1 MSRRPGFARQVMP
14 GIVNDPVALELTRMI
29 GDDFIAQHH
38 DNALSMRAHQ
48 NHSAGGA
55 RIDAVAIV
63 VGHDQAGGAGPDR
76 LLDEPVERAAKLH
89 QARPF
94 LLEHV
99 PDRSI
104 LELGMPG
111 SFGVGD
117 ALIFQPC
124 IQLGQAFHPRLGSE
138 HLVPQVADLVLDLT
152 LLPARR
158 GRAGYWFDQMVRA
171 HLEKAA
177 IIPARFAH
185 EDRLDRRLH
194 VMGWTSPAF
203 LPASLNAKEESMSL
217 KLLAI
222 DLGKRSFH
230 CHGIDSDGLII
241 SRKTSRSKLLE
252 TIRELAPETVAM
264 EACASAHYWGR
275 LFLADGRQV
284 LLINPRFVK
293 PFVKGSKNDAADAEG
308 IYEAA
313 LRPTMRSV
321 PVKWTEQQDLQSL
334 HRARERIVC
343 ARTALINHMR
353 GLLGEYGV
361 ILPQG
366 AWRFLAQAQE
376 AIAAAEL
383 SDLTRELFGDLLDEL
398 RGLDLRLDKLDR
410 QLVALCR
417 TNEACRRLSK
427 LPGVGPVIATALVAA
442 VDDGRHFRSGRE
454 LAAWIGLVP
463 RQYTTGGKPRL
474 GGIGRRANHYLRRQM
489 IHGARAVMFRLARH
503 DDRRSQWLKELTARR
518 GFNRAIV
525 ALANKTAR
533 IAWAVLT
540 RKEDYLATA

>member
-1 MSRRPGFARQVMP
+1 
-14 GIVNDPVALELTRMI
+14 
-29 GDDFIAQHH
+29 
-38 DNALSMRAHQ
+38 
-48 NHSAGGA
+48 
-55 RIDAVAIV
+55 
-63 VGHDQAGGAGPDR
+63 
-76 LLDEPVERAAKLH
+76 
-89 QARPF
+89 
-94 LLEHV
+94 
-99 PDRSI
+99 
-104 LELGMPG
+104 
-111 SFGVGD
+111 
-117 ALIFQPC
+117 
-124 IQLGQAFHPRLGSE
+124 
-138 HLVPQVADLVLDLT
+138 
-152 LLPARR
+152 
-158 GRAGYWFDQMVRA
+158 
-171 HLEKAA
+171 
-177 IIPARFAH
+177 
-185 EDRLDRRLH
+185 
-194 VMGWTSPAF
+194 
-203 LPASLNAKEESMSL
+203 MSL

-230 CHGIDSDGLII
+230 CFGIDDDGVVI
-241 SRKTSRSKLLE
+241 SRKTSRARLLE
-252 TIRELAPETVAM
+252 TIQELRPETIAM

-275 LFLADGRQV
+275 RFLADGRRV

-313 LRPTMRSV
+313 LRPTMRFV
-321 PVKWTEQQDLQSL
+321 PVKSTEQQDLQSL
-334 HRARERIVC
+334 HRARERVVC

-366 AWRFLAQAQE
+366 AWRFLAQAQD
-376 AIAAAEL
+376 AIAAADL
-383 SDLTRELFGDLLDEL
+383 SDLARALFSDLLDEL
-398 RGLDLRLDKLDR
+398 RALDLRLDKLDR
-410 QLVALCR
+410 QLISLCR

-489 IHGARAVMFRLARH
+489 IHGARAVMFRLAKRE
-503 DDRRSQWLKELTARR
+503 DRRSLWLKELAARR

-533 IAWAVLT
+533 TAWALLT
-540 RKEDYLATA
+540 RKEDYVAADINA

>member
-1 MSRRPGFARQVMP
+1 
-14 GIVNDPVALELTRMI
+14 
-29 GDDFIAQHH
+29 
-38 DNALSMRAHQ
+38 
-48 NHSAGGA
+48 
-55 RIDAVAIV
+55 
-63 VGHDQAGGAGPDR
+63 
-76 LLDEPVERAAKLH
+76 
-89 QARPF
+89 
-94 LLEHV
+94 
-99 PDRSI
+99 
-104 LELGMPG
+104 
-111 SFGVGD
+111 
-117 ALIFQPC
+117 
-124 IQLGQAFHPRLGSE
+124 
-138 HLVPQVADLVLDLT
+138 
-152 LLPARR
+152 
-158 GRAGYWFDQMVRA
+158 
-171 HLEKAA
+171 
-177 IIPARFAH
+177 
-185 EDRLDRRLH
+185 
-194 VMGWTSPAF
+194 
-203 LPASLNAKEESMSL
+203 MSL

-230 CHGIDSDGLII
+230 CHGVDSDGVII

-252 TIRELAPETVAM
+252 TIKELAPETIAM

-275 LFLADGRQV
+275 RFLADGHRV

-313 LRPTMRSV
+313 LRPTMRFV
-321 PVKWTEQQDLQSL
+321 PVKSTEQQDLQSL
-334 HRARERIVC
+334 HRTRDRIIC

-366 AWRFLAQAQE
+366 AWRFLTQAHD
-376 AIAAAEL
+376 AIAAAEV
-383 SDLTRELFGDLLDEL
+383 SDLTRELFTDMLDEL
-398 RGLDLRLDKLDR
+398 RALDLRLDKLDR
-410 QLVALCR
+410 QLLAICR

-489 IHGARAVMFRLARH
+489 IHGARSVMFRLAKH
-503 DDRRSQWLKELTARR
+503 DDRRSQWLKGLAARR
-518 GFNRAIV
+518 GFNRTIV

-533 IAWAVLT
+533 VAWAVLT
-540 RKEDYLATA
+540 RKEDYLAAA

>member
-1 MSRRPGFARQVMP
+1 
-14 GIVNDPVALELTRMI
+14 
-29 GDDFIAQHH
+29 
-38 DNALSMRAHQ
+38 
-48 NHSAGGA
+48 
-55 RIDAVAIV
+55 
-63 VGHDQAGGAGPDR
+63 
-76 LLDEPVERAAKLH
+76 
-89 QARPF
+89 
-94 LLEHV
+94 
-99 PDRSI
+99 
-104 LELGMPG
+104 
-111 SFGVGD
+111 
-117 ALIFQPC
+117 
-124 IQLGQAFHPRLGSE
+124 
-138 HLVPQVADLVLDLT
+138 
-152 LLPARR
+152 
-158 GRAGYWFDQMVRA
+158 
-171 HLEKAA
+171 
-177 IIPARFAH
+177 
-185 EDRLDRRLH
+185 
-194 VMGWTSPAF
+194 
-203 LPASLNAKEESMSL
+203 MSL

-230 CHGIDSDGLII
+230 CHGIDDDGVVI
-241 SRKTSRSKLLE
+241 SRKTSRAKLLE
-252 TIRELAPETVAM
+252 TIKELAPETIAM

-275 LFLADGRQV
+275 RFLADGRRV

-313 LRPTMRSV
+313 LRPTMRFV
-321 PVKWTEQQDLQSL
+321 PVKSTEQQDLQSL
-334 HRARERIVC
+334 HRARERVVC

-366 AWRFLAQAQE
+366 AWRFLAQAQD

-383 SDLTRELFGDLLDEL
+383 SDLTRELFADMLDEL
-398 RGLDLRLDKLDR
+398 RALDLRLDKLDR
-410 QLVALCR
+410 QLLALCR

-427 LPGVGPVIATALVAA
+427 LPGVGPVIATAIVAA

-489 IHGARAVMFRLARH
+489 IHGARAVMFRLAKR
-503 DDRRSQWLKELTARR
+503 DDRRSQWLKGLAARR

-540 RKEDYLATA
+540 RKEDYLAAA